1 MWFLPKRKNLPQN
14 KKHELMVTMV
24 DGAGRDCPMVVADG
38 DIREI
43 AGLMGRTLGQLGRWA
58 AEREGQSGK
67 VACDLL
73 LDIVR
78 RNIKPNLRYANKIKA
93 KYCIIIGN
101 TEIKEQKAK
110 IKDMSDG
117 TEFEVSLGDDFISE
131 FLTVYTKREE
141 AKKEERER
149 TKINRH
155 AKLLARIRE
164 IELEDANKSKHDIEV
179 IKEEFDGRITGLVDE
194 AIERF
199 KKLREER
206 NNNEEQS

>member
-78 RNIKPNLRYANKIKA
+78 RNIE
-93 KYCIIIGN
+93 C
-101 TEIKEQKAK
+101 
-110 IKDMSDG
+110 
-117 TEFEVSLGDDFISE
+117 
-131 FLTVYTKREE
+131 
-141 AKKEERER
+141 
-149 TKINRH
+149 
-155 AKLLARIRE
+155 
-164 IELEDANKSKHDIEV
+164 ELEGDMKLTC
-179 IKEEFDGRITGLVDE
+179 TGEQWLFYWGLMHPENRD
-194 AIERF
+194 
-199 KKLREER
+199 KK
-206 NNNEEQS
+206 